1 MRGYRGRAGR
11 TMLKRFGASESG
23 APAIEFAMV
32 AGPFFFVLGCICE
45 TGLMLFTEYVLQ
57 NSVQEA
63 ARTIRTG
70 QVQTTGV
77 TSDQFK
83 ALICEQVNII
93 IDCTG
98 KVSVYVDNDVDF
110 AALDTKVPDPVNI
123 GTQID
128 GSAGPSSFQPGD
140 RLRTAAVIATYDWDF
155 AFPFMDFLGNIASGD
170 KRRLWGMAI
179 FRNEPF

>member
-1 MRGYRGRAGR
+1 MWGLRGRPGR
-11 TMLKRFGASESG
+11 KFLKTFRASESG

-70 QVQTTGV
+70 QAQTTGV
-77 TSDQFK
+77 TADQFK
-83 ALICEQVNII
+83 ALICDQVNII

-98 KVSVYVDNDVDF
+98 KVTVYVNNDVDF
-110 AALDTKVPDPVNI
+110 AALDTKVPDPINI
-123 GTQID
+123 GTQND
-128 GSAGPSSFQPGD
+128 GSSGPASYQPGD

-155 AFPFMDFLGNIASGD
+155 AFPFMDFLGNIANGQ